1 MQPETNWLNDFTQ
14 WLASVKLG
22 WVIIFCIFLYVGR
35 HILRRKSVYDSEFFT
50 EHKWLRKNIIETVE
64 AALFAIALVAF
75 IIRPFFVQAFF
86 IPSGSMMDTL
96 DIQDRIAVNKLAY
109 KIHEPRF
116 GDIIVFS
123 VEQEARPGGQVIDA
137 DEPIKHTFR
146 GFLFGE
152 KFPQGVQRRDFIKR
166 CMGVSG
172 DEILVEDGAMW
183 RNGEILEEPYVREAP
198 DYDVGA
204 WDESVFSDLGPFVDL
219 EVKQFI
225 RDSCSRGDL
234 VNIENS
240 HGVVFINGKMVEP
253 EESKIVFDNRDVFK
267 LAPYIIAADELLMLG
282 DNRRQSNDGHAWGTL
297 HRSRVVGR
305 AWFVFWPPRRAEG
318 WNWRSLSLDWK
329 KAIEQQATSP

>member
-1 MQPETNWLNDFTQ
+1 MAPETNWLNDFTQ

-22 WVIIFCIFLYVGR
+22 WVVIFCIFLYVLR
-35 HILRRKSVYDSEFFT
+35 YILRRKSVYDSEFFS
-50 EHKWLRKNIIETVE
+50 EHKWLRKNVIETVE

-109 KIHEPRF
+109 RIHEPHF
-116 GDIIVFS
+116 GDIVVFS

-137 DEPIKHTFR
+137 DEPIKHTFW

-152 KFPQGVQRRDFIKR
+152 KFPQGTQRRDFIKR
-166 CMGVSG
+166 CMGTAG
-172 DEILVEDGAMW
+172 DEILIEDGAAW
-183 RNGEILEEPYVREAP
+183 RNGERLSEPYIRETP
-198 DYDVGA
+198 DYDVGT
-204 WDESVFSDLGPFVDL
+204 WDDSIFGDLGPLVDP
-219 EVKQFI
+219 EVKEFI
-225 RDSCSRGDL
+225 ARACRPGDM

-240 HGVVFINGKMVEP
+240 HGVVFIDGQITDPDDSNT
-253 EESKIVFDNRDVFK
+253 VFENRDIFVLK
-267 LAPYIIAADELLMLG
+267 PYRIPEGELLMLG

-297 HRSRVVGR
+297 HKSRVVGR
-305 AWFVFWPPRRAEG
+305 AWFVFWPPRRDEG

-329 KAIEQQATSP
+329 KAIERAGG